1 MHEFI
6 SIIIKCFSALF
17 QLSLEFLCLRLY
29 LSSFANILWKILG
42 LRAFV
47 AKLSMLRFK
56 HFIRKVFAMK
66 ILLSGKFLLFLTLL
80 EVGCDELC

>member
-47 AKLSMLRFK
+47 AKSVDVAIYALYPESFCDENLA
-56 HFIRKVFAMK
+56 IRKVFAFSDSAIM
-66 ILLSGKFLLFLTLL
+66 LQ
-80 EVGCDELC
+80 